1 MLKRIKAYADL
12 TRIHFLPAWPA
23 IFCGGLFVGFM
34 LHGGFSLG
42 LVIKAVLISACGFEA
57 GFILNDLIDV
67 EPDKKDVEPDL
78 TNYFRPFHTR
88 PLANGAIS
96 VLAGWILFAFFLLVP
111 IILTLTLPYPH
122 SLYVMA
128 IGLYSF
134 IAEAFYQLKKRKQN
148 FPWSQ
153 LIGRTDFALFPVA
166 GYLCVGH
173 PGLIALLIFLFFY
186 PLAEA
191 HLGINDLIDVK
202 NDVARKMRTIP
213 LLYGINGAKA
223 WIVGFTT
230 LHLLVAGWLLFSF
243 PAIVPPWFLLSFILI
258 ILANII
264 CLQEKLPVPKLAA
277 LPLFHLSMFIYSLS
291 LIFHFFLV
299 SRTGL

>member
-23 IFCGGLFVGFM
+23 IFCGGLFLGFI

-42 LVIKAVLISACGFEA
+42 LMIKAILISACGFEA

-78 TNYFRPFHTR
+78 TNYFRPFHSR

-96 VLAGWILFAFFLLVP
+96 VRVGWILFAIFLLVP
-111 IILTLTLPYPH
+111 IVLTLTLPFPH

-134 IAEAFYQLKKRKQN
+134 VAEAFYQLKKRKQS

-173 PGLIALLIFLFFY
+173 LDWTALLIFLFFY

-202 NDVARKMRTIP
+202 NDVARKMKTIP

-230 LHLLVAGWLLFSF
+230 LHLLVAGSLLFCF
-243 PAIVPPWFLLSFILI
+243 GQIVPIWFLLSFVLI

-264 CLQEKLPVPKLAA
+264 CLQEKYPIPKLLA
-277 LPLFHLSMFIYSLS
+277 LPFIHASMFIYSLS
-291 LIFHFFLV
+291 LIWRFLQ
-299 SRTGL
+299 